1 MNNSIKAVIIDDEKL
16 ARDIVKKYLEPFSD
30 FEVIA
35 ECSNGFEGIKIINEQ
50 KPDVIFLDI
59 QMPKINGFEMLE
71 LIEEHPIIIFITA
84 YDQFAIKAFEVNAV
98 DYLLKPFSEQR
109 FKEAINKALFY
120 LKNKK
125 QQINKV
131 TELISNLDESKEV
144 LERVV
149 VKTGNKISII
159 PTEKILWIE
168 AQDDYVLLNTEDGKF
183 LKQKTMKYFEDKLD
197 PKEYIRIHRSFIVK
211 VSFIKQIELM
221 QKETYNVVLKNG
233 VKLPVSKSGYLKL
246 QNILK

>member
-1 MNNSIKAVIIDDEKL
+1 MNKSIKAVIIDDEKL
-16 ARDIVKKYLEPFSD
+16 SRDIVKKYLESFSE
-30 FEVIA
+30 FKVII
-35 ECSNGFEGIKIINEQ
+35 ECSNGFEGIKTINEQ
-50 KPDVIFLDI
+50 HPDVVFLDI

-71 LIEEHPIIIFITA
+71 LIEEHPVIIFITA

-109 FKEAINKALFY
+109 FKEAVNKALFY
-120 LKNKK
+120 LNNRKLQKE
-125 QQINKV
+125 KV
-131 TELISNLDESKEV
+131 TELISNLSENKET

-159 PTEKILWIE
+159 PIEKILWIE

-183 LKQKTMKYFEDKLD
+183 LKQKTMKYFENKLTSN
-197 PKEYIRIHRSFIVK
+197 EYIRIHRSFIVK
-211 VSFIKQIELM
+211 ISFIKQIELM

-233 VKLPVSKSGYLKL
+233 VTLPMSKSGYLKL